1 MNMNMSVNTADG
13 GSPSS
18 RGSRSPSG
26 FYHLIQSPRATQIL
40 SPSNLPFLIIFFGAG
55 FLIGGTWS
63 RLGTHLQHDSNVV
76 SVAHTHTTMSSLSL
90 AMDSGTTNVN
100 SYLRKPK
107 TNVSLPIAWLMSFPV
122 SCYNV

>member
-1 MNMNMSVNTADG
+1 MNMIVNTADG

-63 RLGTHLQHDSNVV
+63 RFGKHLQPDSSVV
-76 SVAHTHTTMSSLSL
+76 SVAHTHTTMSSL
-90 AMDSGTTNVN
+90 AMDSGTTNV
-100 SYLRKPK
+100 KPK
-107 TNVSLPIAWLMSFPV
+107 TNVSLPLAWLMSFPV
-122 SCYNV
+122 SCYNM